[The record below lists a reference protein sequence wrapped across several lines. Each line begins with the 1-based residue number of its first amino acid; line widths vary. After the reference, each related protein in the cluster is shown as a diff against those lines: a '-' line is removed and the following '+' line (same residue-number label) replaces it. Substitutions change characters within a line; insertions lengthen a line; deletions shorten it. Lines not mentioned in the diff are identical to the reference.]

1 MRIEFQYFK
10 TLKKGD
16 SGGPLACIF
25 DGQPV
30 LTGVVS
36 WGYGCAAEGNP
47 GVYANVANYV
57 DWIWEN
63 IFNSEAK
70 NEKPKNEKSNNLK
83 SKNWKPKNG
92 KFKKKKTV

>member
-36 WGYGCAAEGNP
+36 WGNGCAAKGNP
-47 GVYANVANYV
+47 GVYANVAHYI
-57 DWIWEN
+57 DWIWDTIEN
-63 IFNSEAK
+63 LENQFSGDR
-70 NEKPKNEKSNNLK
+70 NLK
-83 SKNWKPKNG
+83 SPNEETFDPTQG
-92 KFKKKKTV
+92 